1 LLAVSSAH
9 AAKPPDDEN
18 MKGAVPLSRL
28 GTLPSTADQYRA
40 LQDEIA
46 KTRPGVEDAKRKS
59 DTLKAEALGLKQ
71 RLVTT
76 AAQVQALEDQKGRLD
91 KQMISLA
98 AEEQASSLRFIQDR
112 AKVARLLAVLERL
125 QQDMPPVMVM
135 RPDDALSGSRG
146 AMMLGAALPRI
157 YKAAK
162 ELSQRLAELKKTR
175 AELVVRRA
183 EGARNEVALSSAR
196 SELDQL
202 LAMKTQEADE
212 ASSRYGDLAAQL
224 DSAAGEAGTLGSL
237 LSKVAALRGQHPAQS
252 VVVVAAQ
259 NVSLDLR
266 HSPLLRPVVGKV
278 VRGDAASPGGE
289 HAPGVS
295 FLAPPSARVVAPTDC
310 QVLFAGRYHKTGQ
323 VLILESAGGYDLV
336 LAGLERVDVRSGDAL
351 LAGEPLGTMP
361 SAGPGS
367 GPGTGSR
374 LYFELRQNGKGVS
387 PAPWLEID
395 LRKAKRS

>member
-1 LLAVSSAH
+1 
-9 AAKPPDDEN
+9 
-18 MKGAVPLSRL
+18 
-28 GTLPSTADQYRA
+28 LPSTADQYRA

-46 KTRPGVEDAKRKS
+46 KNRPQVEDAKHKS
-59 DTLKAEALGLKQ
+59 DALNAQASSLRQ

-76 AAQVQALEDQKGRLD
+76 AAQVQLFEEQKGRLD
-91 KQMISLA
+91 GEITSLA
-98 AEEQASSLRFIQDR
+98 AEERTSSAKFQRDR
-112 AKVARLLAVLERL
+112 ANVARLLAVLERL
-125 QQDMPPVMVM
+125 QQDMPPVLVL
-135 RPDDALSGSRG
+135 RPDDALSASRG

-157 YKAAK
+157 YKAAA
-162 ELSQRLAELKKTR
+162 ELAQRLTYLKKTR

-183 EGARNEVALSSAR
+183 EGARNEIALSSAR

-202 LAMKTQEADE
+202 LAMKAQEADE
-212 ASSRYGDLAAQL
+212 ASARYGDLASQL
-224 DSAAGEAGTLGSL
+224 DSAADEAASLESL
-237 LSKVAALRGQHPAQS
+237 LSKVAALRGQHPAQA

-266 HSPLLRPVVGKV
+266 HDSLLRPVVGRI
-278 VRGDAASPGGE
+278 VRGDIDSPGGE
-289 HAPGVS
+289 HAPGLS
-295 FLAPPSARVVAPTDC
+295 ILAPPAARVVAPTDC

-336 LAGLERVDVRSGDAL
+336 LAGLEHVDVRSGDAL

-361 SAGPGS
+361 NS
-367 GPGTGSR
+367 GAGSR
-374 LYFELRQNGKGVS
+374 LYFELRQNGKGVN